1 MMLQQD
7 KKALIEDLKDNQ
19 YDVMIDDA
27 VDLYE
32 LERTTLD
39 KLVEQYAQEKLDNFV
54 ENNL

>member
-1 MMLQQD
+1 
-7 KKALIEDLKDNQ
+7 
-19 YDVMIDDA
+19 MIDDA